1 MAWVAAMQ
9 SGTANKDHAIR
20 AVSEEFQGVIWPSG
34 DLLSAPLALAQLA
47 TGSAC
52 RLAMPIPGDTGDLP
66 PEALAAGE
74 ALVASVA
81 DTACVVVPPGPGE
94 RWWRCFVQPIPANP
108 APMQLSFARQQL
120 SVAIREAAEALEQLG
135 LQRDDPRLDAQ
146 LAEVNSRLNA
156 QVLPRHISAVAVSVI
171 AQATT
176 VLALS
181 SLGVSSDGASVT
193 TIEARNRLAPL
204 LEVSRAARAALV
216 SAYSDPGTVER

>member
-1 MAWVAAMQ
+1 
-9 SGTANKDHAIR
+9 
-20 AVSEEFQGVIWPSG
+20 
-34 DLLSAPLALAQLA
+34 
-47 TGSAC
+47 
-52 RLAMPIPGDTGDLP
+52 
-66 PEALAAGE
+66 
-74 ALVASVA
+74 
-81 DTACVVVPPGPGE
+81 
-94 RWWRCFVQPIPANP
+94 
-108 APMQLSFARQQL
+108 MQLSFARQQL